1 MTTGR
6 PHELIASVLSKD
18 EPLFTLDIIARIRAN
33 PADENITRFTAIL
46 WEMVEEGTI
55 RWHEQGGV
63 VLR

>member
-6 PHELIASVLSKD
+6 PHELIASVLSRD
-18 EPLFTLDIIARIRAN
+18 EPLNTLDIIARISAH
-33 PADENITRFTAIL
+33 PADENIARWKAVL
-46 WEMVEEGTI
+46 WEMVEERTI